1 MKQESTRNEVES
13 GADPQPKVL
22 PKKELKR
29 LPKMAGKSN
38 VILVPPSQNPSAP
51 GKAMPGGRS

>member
-1 MKQESTRNEVES
+1 MKQESTANDERPA
-13 GADPQPKVL
+13 ADPQPKVL

-38 VILVPPSQNPSAP
+38 VILVPPSQNPSVP
-51 GKAMPGGRS
+51 VKAKPDGRS